1 MKIGLIGSHGV
12 GKTTLCF
19 DVAARLK
26 RLDLGVELVK
36 EVARACPLPINR
48 ETTAEAQGWI
58 LHTQIAEEI
67 VAAARYDI
75 VVSDRTVLDN
85 YAYMV
90 HKIGHHQAYVALVR
104 TWMSTY
110 DNLFRV
116 PIVDAPSFDGI
127 RDTSST
133 FQREIDDLIS
143 ELLVTFDVSCYALD
157 PADREGWAETVV
169 RETGLPT
176 MPAQLDIFT
185 SPARPVGDATA

>member
-36 EVARACPLPINR
+36 EVARGCPLPINR
-48 ETTAEAQGWI
+48 ETTAEAQAWI
-58 LHTQIAEEI
+58 LHSQIAEEI

-90 HKIGHHQAYVALVR
+90 HKIGHHPAYDALVR

-110 DNLFRV
+110 DALFRV

-133 FQREIDDLIS
+133 FQREIDELIAD
-143 ELLVTFDVSCYALD
+143 LLVTFGVSCCALD

-169 RETGLPT
+169 LQTGLPSA
-176 MPAQLDIFT
+176 PAQLDIFARAD
-185 SPARPVGDATA
+185 SPELNM